1 MKLTILST
9 SDTHG
14 YVFPTNYV
22 KKGSHLGFGLARAA
36 TVIAQEQAIAKTQGP
51 VVTIENGD
59 FLEGS
64 PLAYYVARV
73 KPDRDPQP
81 LMAIYNQIDYD
92 CGILGNHE
100 FNYGQ
105 DYLQAAIRDAKRTI
119 LCANILDN
127 NGDPE
132 YGQPYRIIEKDG
144 IKIGV
149 LGLTTQAV
157 YKWEKATNIS
167 GLQFESAYI
176 AAKKYVP
183 IIREQADI
191 VVVCYHGGF

>member
-22 KKGSHLGFGLARAA
+22 KKGSHQGFGLARAA
-36 TVIAQEQAIAKTQGP
+36 TVIAREQANAQGP

-73 KPDRDPQP
+73 KPDRNPQP
-81 LMAIYNQIDYD
+81 LMTIYNQVNYD

-105 DYLQAAIRDAKRTI
+105 EYLQAAKT
-119 LCANILDN
+119 
-127 NGDPE
+127 
-132 YGQPYRIIEKDG
+132 
-144 IKIGV
+144 
-149 LGLTTQAV
+149 
-157 YKWEKATNIS
+157 
-167 GLQFESAYI
+167 F
-176 AAKKYVP
+176 
-183 IIREQADI
+183 
-191 VVVCYHGGF
+191 